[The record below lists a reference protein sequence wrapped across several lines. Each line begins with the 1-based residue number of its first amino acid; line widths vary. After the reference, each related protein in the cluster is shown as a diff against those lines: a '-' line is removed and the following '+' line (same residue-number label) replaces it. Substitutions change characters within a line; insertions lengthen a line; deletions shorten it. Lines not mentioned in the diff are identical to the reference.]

1 MSNPSL
7 TRTLVIHHDDL
18 GGSHAANMA
27 FVELSDAGIVTAG
40 SVMVPCPWFPE
51 IAAIARQ
58 RPELS
63 VGVHLTLTAEFPP
76 FRWRPLTGVAPNGL
90 TDRDGF
96 FWPSVAEARA
106 ADIAAVEAELRAQ
119 IHTALDAGIDVTHLD
134 SHMGTVWQPEFVDI
148 YARLGEEFRLPIVL
162 TRDVG
167 RMAPQGFD
175 FAPIHAQLA
184 ARGNPDFQRYL
195 TTPFGNL
202 APTAD
207 DYATILGRAVPGLN
221 WCAFHFTGPGDF
233 TLFSDDAPLR
243 LAEYNLFK
251 SGWARD
257 FLAAEGFELV
267 GMRGFRDAMR
277 ARG

>member
-1 MSNPSL
+1 MND
-7 TRTLVIHHDDL
+7 TAAKRTLVIHHDDL
-18 GGSHAANMA
+18 GGSHGANMA

-51 IAAIARQ
+51 MAAIARD
-58 RPELS
+58 RPELN
-63 VGVHLTLTAEFPP
+63 VGVHLTLTAEFAP
-76 FRWRPLTGVAPNGL
+76 FRWRPLTGVARNGL

-96 FWPSVAEARA
+96 FWRSVAEARA
-106 ADIAAVEAELRAQ
+106 ADVAAVETELRAQ
-119 IHTALDAGIDVTHLD
+119 IMTALEAGIDVTHLD
-134 SHMGTVWQPEFVDI
+134 SHMGTVWQPEFLAI

-175 FAPIHAQLA
+175 FEPVFAQLA

-195 TTPFGNL
+195 TTPFGNM

-207 DYATILGRAVPGLN
+207 DYAGILGRAVPGLN
-221 WCAFHFTGPGDF
+221 WGAFHFTGPGDF
-233 TLFSDDAPLR
+233 AMFSDDAPLR

-251 SGWARD
+251 SGWGQD
-257 FLAAEGFELV
+257 FVAAQGIELV

-277 ARG
+277 APA